1 MLVGFSSRT
10 RFAGFEVVSFS
21 KAIMVLVSR
30 RNRVTVT
37 VRQVQ
42 DAPVALAGPWRPN
55 EIIVEPSC
63 NRVQPTPIV
72 GNPAQESRYY
82 GDTEFGPLWPES
94 ESFLAI
100 GPLAIGRTKTVLRFA
115 LA

>member
-42 DAPVALAGPWRPN
+42 DAPVALASLAAERNHRRAFMQSRPTN
-55 EIIVEPSC
+55 A
-63 NRVQPTPIV
+63 NRR
-72 GNPAQESRYY
+72 ESGSR
-82 GDTEFGPLWPES
+82 
-94 ESFLAI
+94 I
-100 GPLAIGRTKTVLRFA
+100 TVLR
-115 LA
+115 

>member
-42 DAPVALAGPWRPN
+42 DAPVALAVLG
-55 EIIVEPSC
+55 
-63 NRVQPTPIV
+63 
-72 GNPAQESRYY
+72 
-82 GDTEFGPLWPES
+82 
-94 ESFLAI
+94 
-100 GPLAIGRTKTVLRFA
+100 GRTKSSSSLHAIASNQRQS
-115 LA
+115 